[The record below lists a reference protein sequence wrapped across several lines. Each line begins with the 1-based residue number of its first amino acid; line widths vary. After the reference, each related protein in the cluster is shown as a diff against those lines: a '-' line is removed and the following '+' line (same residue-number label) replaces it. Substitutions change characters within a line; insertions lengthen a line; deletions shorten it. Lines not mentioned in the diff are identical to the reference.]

1 MIRKKLLFL
10 ALLCAAGTCFAQD
23 KEKENDLQEY
33 HLNLPA
39 DSSALDAKSKEK
51 LTKAFYKIYP
61 DFARANS
68 YHTKKHL
75 SVTFSDSPAITAGD
89 GKMEISAA
97 VIKDLSEKK
106 LEKAM
111 EAALAKNW
119 VSADTIKKRG
129 FQLVFINKN
138 QHIDPAVQQSLID
151 TYFEIFPVL
160 IKTFNKKT
168 TKSVVFV
175 TDTAYGGV
183 AEASGNRI
191 LFSTKY
197 LKAHPTDIDVVTHE
211 TMHLVQGYGYSAG
224 PVWLTEGIADYVRYK
239 YGVDNVGSKWY
250 LPAFN
255 SKQSY
260 TNSYRITA
268 RFFVWLE
275 KNVKP
280 GLIADLDVLLRAH
293 QYNDQSW
300 VTLTGKNLDALWE
313 AYSQNPAVELTYSDK
328 AKGKKGA

>member
-1 MIRKKLLFL
+1 MIRKKILFL
-10 ALLCAAGTCFAQD
+10 ALLCSTGMCFAQ
-23 KEKENDLQEY
+23 ENDLKEY

-75 SVTFSDSPAITAGD
+75 DVSFAETSDITAGD
-89 GKMEISAA
+89 GKMEISVAG
-97 VIKDLSEKK
+97 IKNLSEKK
-106 LEKAM
+106 LEKAI
-111 EAALAKNW
+111 EVALSKNW
-119 VSADTIKKRG
+119 VSADTIKKKG
-129 FQLVFINKN
+129 YQLVFINKN
-138 QHIDPAVQQSLID
+138 QRIDPVVQQSLID

-160 IKTFNKKT
+160 VKTFNKNT
-168 TKSVVFV
+168 TKNVVFV

-197 LKAHPTDIDVVTHE
+197 MKAHPTDIDVVTHE

-255 SKQSY
+255 KKQHY
-260 TNSYRITA
+260 TNSYRVTA

-280 GLIADLDVLLRAH
+280 GLITELDVQLRAH
-293 QYNDQSW
+293 KYTDQSW
-300 VTLTGKNLDALWE
+300 AELTGKNLDALWE
-313 AYSQNPAVELTYSDK
+313 AYSQNPEVELTYSDK
-328 AKGKKGA
+328 AKAKKKA

>member
-1 MIRKKLLFL
+1 MIRKQILSV
-10 ALLCAAGTCFAQD
+10 ALLCVTGFCFGQKKDKD
-23 KEKENDLQEY
+23 KEKEEY
-33 HLNLPA
+33 RLNLPA
-39 DSSALDAKSKEK
+39 DSAALDAKAKEK
-51 LTKAFYKIYP
+51 LTKAFYNIYP

-75 SVTFSDSPAITAGD
+75 EVTFADSPTITAED
-89 GKMEISAA
+89 GKMQISSAL
-97 VIKDLSEKK
+97 ISDLSEKK

-111 EAALAKNW
+111 EVALAKNW
-119 VSADTIKKRG
+119 VSADTIKKYG
-129 FQLVFINKN
+129 YQLVFINKN
-138 QHIDPAVQQSLID
+138 QRIDPAVQQSLVD
-151 TYFEIFPVL
+151 TYFEIYPVL
-160 IKTFNKKT
+160 IKTFNKNT

-239 YGVDNVGSKWY
+239 FGVDNVGSKWY
-250 LPAFN
+250 LPAF
-255 SKQSY
+255 KKEQSY
-260 TNSYRITA
+260 KNSYRITA

-280 GLIADLDVLLRAH
+280 GLIADLDKQLRAH
-293 QYNDQSW
+293 QYTDQSW
-300 VTLTGKNLDALWE
+300 VTLTGKDLDALWE
-313 AYSQNPAVELTYSDK
+313 AYSQNPVVELTYSDK
-328 AKGKKGA
+328 TKGKKG

>member
-23 KEKENDLQEY
+23 KEKEKDLQEY

-39 DSSALDAKSKEK
+39 DSSVLDAKSKEK

-75 SVTFSDSPAITAGD
+75 SVTFADSPAITAED

-97 VIKDLSEKK
+97 VVKDLSEKK

-119 VSADTIKKRG
+119 ASADTIKKKG

-328 AKGKKGA
+328 AKLKKGA

>member
-1 MIRKKLLFL
+1 MIRKKILFL
-10 ALLCAAGTCFAQD
+10 ALLCSTGACFAQ
-23 KEKENDLQEY
+23 EKENDLKEY

-39 DSSALDAKSKEK
+39 DSSALDVKAKEK
-51 LTKAFYKIYP
+51 LTEAFYNIYP

-75 SVTFSDSPAITAGD
+75 SVAFSDSPAITAGD
-89 GKMEISAA
+89 GKMQISAA

-106 LEKAM
+106 LEKAL
-111 EAALAKNW
+111 EAALSKNW
-119 VSADTIKKRG
+119 VSADTIKKKG

-138 QHIDPAVQQSLID
+138 QRIDPAVQQSLID

-197 LKAHPTDIDVVTHE
+197 FKAHPTDIDVVTHE

-255 SKQSY
+255 SKQHY
-260 TNSYRITA
+260 TNSYRVTA